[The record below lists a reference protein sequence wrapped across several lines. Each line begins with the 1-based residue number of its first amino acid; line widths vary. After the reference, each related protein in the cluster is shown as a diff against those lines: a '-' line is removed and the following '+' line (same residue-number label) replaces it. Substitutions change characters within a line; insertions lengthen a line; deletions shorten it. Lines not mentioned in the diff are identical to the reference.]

1 MVYVKPVMRVL
12 SGVALAVA
20 CALHHQSAYGQS
32 AAGSGGSTTPSGSPA
47 ASSDAERVDVST
59 IVVTGTRI
67 TTRGFEAPTPTTM
80 VTAEDLAKTAQPN
93 IFTSIT
99 QLPSL

>member
-32 AAGSGGSTTPSGSPA
+32 AAGSGVNHPFWLSLLPA
-47 ASSDAERVDVST
+47 AMRSASMYRQS
-59 IVVTGTRI
+59 
-67 TTRGFEAPTPTTM
+67 
-80 VTAEDLAKTAQPN
+80 
-93 IFTSIT
+93 
-99 QLPSL
+99 